1 MDKISDLKSVVIDTL
16 DLNKAQ
22 DIVTIDLKDKSS
34 MADYMIIASG
44 TSSRHIQSLSEQVLE
59 KLKDNGIKNSKI
71 EGKESNEWKL
81 VDGIDLIV
89 HIFHPEKRKF
99 YELEKIWSEL
109 IPKEKIIIWKKF
121 NCFLQFFLPQ
131 FYLIIFLSSF
141 VFSSSINSAE
151 IDIYKKI
158 DLFGE
163 VLEKINK
170 EYVDEIDQSESMD
183 SAING
188 LLQSLDPYSAYMS
201 PEIFQEM
208 QTETSGEFGG
218 LGIEVS
224 MEAGVVKV
232 ITPIDDTPASKAGIK
247 AGDYIVKIN
256 DIQVQGKSLSEAVD
270 LMRGLVGTDIEL
282 TIRRRGVKK
291 ALTFTITREIIEVQ
305 SVKSDLLENN
315 IGYIRL
321 TSFNDNS
328 SDQIKKKIKKLKE
341 NENLKAF
348 ILDLRNNPGGLLTQA
363 IKISDFFLENGEIV
377 STKSRKKSENRKWF
391 AKKGD
396 ITDGKPLLVLI
407 NYGSASASEIVAGA
421 LKDHKRAII
430 LGENSYG
437 KGSVQSIIPL
447 KNKGAIRLT
456 IAKYYLPSGKSI
468 SEVGVRPDI
477 EVNEEG
483 EDFRIKTDTD
493 NQLNYAIKLLN
504 G

>member
-1 MDKISDLKSVVIDTL
+1 MKKIQI
-16 DLNKAQ
+16 
-22 DIVTIDLKDKSS
+22 
-34 MADYMIIASG
+34 
-44 TSSRHIQSLSEQVLE
+44 
-59 KLKDNGIKNSKI
+59 
-71 EGKESNEWKL
+71 
-81 VDGIDLIV
+81 
-89 HIFHPEKRKF
+89 
-99 YELEKIWSEL
+99 
-109 IPKEKIIIWKKF
+109 
-121 NCFLQFFLPQ
+121 
-131 FYLIIFLSSF
+131 YLIIFCTQFLF
-141 VFSSSINSAE
+141 LEKVNSAE

-170 EYVDEIDQSESMD
+170 EYVDEINQSESMD

-188 LLQSLDPYSAYMS
+188 LLQSLDPYSSYMS
-201 PEIFQEM
+201 PEIFEEM

-232 ITPIDDTPASKAGIK
+232 ITPIDDTPASKAGLK

-270 LMRGLVGTDIEL
+270 LMRGPVGSGIEL
-282 TIRRRGVKK
+282 TVRRRGAKK
-291 ALTFTITREIIEVQ
+291 ALTFNVVREIIEVQ
-305 SVKSDLLENN
+305 SVKSELLENN
-315 IGYIRL
+315 IGYLRL

-328 SDQIKKKIKKLKE
+328 SQQIKKQIKKLKK
-341 NENLKAF
+341 NKNLNSY
-348 ILDLRNNPGGLLTQA
+348 ILDLRNNPGGLLSQA

-396 ITDGKPLLVLI
+396 VLDGKTLLVLI

-421 LKDHKRAII
+421 LKDHKRAI
-430 LGENSYG
+430 LVGENSYG

-456 IAKYYLPSGKSI
+456 VAKYYLPSGKSI

-483 EDFRIKTDTD
+483 ESFRIKTDTD